1 MAKTCDLND
10 VVVVDVSDKN
20 GPIACR
26 VAGIRITLRRLTRT
40 DLPELHRLIQAVPW
54 SITLEDLEDC
64 FAVRQD
70 CQFGA
75 FLMDEPLKM
84 ICK

>member
-1 MAKTCDLND
+1 MAKMSDLDD
-10 VVVVDVSDKN
+10 VVVDLSDKN

-26 VAGIRITLRRLTRT
+26 VAGIRITLRRLTRA
-40 DLPELHRLIQAVPW
+40 DLPALHRLIQAVPW
-54 SITLEDLEDC
+54 STTLEDLEDV

-75 FLMDEPLKM
+75 FLTDEPLKM